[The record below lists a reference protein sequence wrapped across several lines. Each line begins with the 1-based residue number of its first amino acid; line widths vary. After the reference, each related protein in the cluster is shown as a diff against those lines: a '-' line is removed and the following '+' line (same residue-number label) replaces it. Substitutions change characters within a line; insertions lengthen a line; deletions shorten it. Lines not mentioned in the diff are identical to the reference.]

1 MEAVLA
7 ICCSLSWFPVVGFML
22 EEYRLMEI
30 RENTVVIHVE
40 DKWLKKKLEYNLRLL
55 IFTFPAASNSV
66 Y

>member
-1 MEAVLA
+1 
-7 ICCSLSWFPVVGFML
+7 ML

-30 RENTVVIHVE
+30 RENTVVSHVE